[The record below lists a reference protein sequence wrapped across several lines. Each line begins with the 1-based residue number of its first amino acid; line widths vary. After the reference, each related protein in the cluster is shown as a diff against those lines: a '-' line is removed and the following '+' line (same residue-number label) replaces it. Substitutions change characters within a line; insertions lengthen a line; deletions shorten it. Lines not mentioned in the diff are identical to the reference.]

1 LTVSFEL
8 SERFM
13 AAAAEWGEIRLMDR
27 QEALEAKVE
36 QALLE
41 IEHLIS
47 GATAVEFTVEDDV
60 VYHEPT
66 EELTAFLDAQASET
80 GTEETVL
87 LRSYVDLF
95 ARTFLD
101 EDSSRPPNAPPQ

>member
-1 LTVSFEL
+1 
-8 SERFM
+8 M
-13 AAAAEWGEIRLMDR
+13 
-27 QEALEAKVE
+27 
-36 QALLE
+36 LE

-47 GATAVEFTVEDDV
+47 GATDVEFVVEDDT

-66 EELTAFLDAQASET
+66 EELTAFLDAQASDT
-80 GTEETVL
+80 GAEEAVL

-101 EDSSRPPNAPPQ
+101 EESSRPPNAPPR

>member
-1 LTVSFEL
+1 VTVSFEL
-8 SERFM
+8 SERFV
-13 AAAAEWGEIRLMDR
+13 AAAAEWGEIRLMDQ
-27 QEALEAKVE
+27 QEALEAKAE

-47 GATAVEFTVEDDV
+47 GATDVEFVVEDDA

-66 EELTAFLDAQASET
+66 EELATFLDAQASDI
-80 GTEETVL
+80 GTEEAAL

-95 ARTFLD
+95 ARAFLD
-101 EDSSRPPNAPPQ
+101 EESSRPPNAPPR